1 MTAKPPPAMDSE
13 IEAKL
18 KIESPEQIESKL
30 AELGAE
36 FVAEQLQTDYHFDTD
51 DLTISMSDSALR
63 LRLERVGEDLTC
75 FLTYKGPKEK
85 SRVKR
90 RPEIQTEVKDPDAI
104 ENILAALGYRKTL
117 TVEKTRRLWL
127 LEKCEVAI
135 DNVQLL
141 GDFVEIEGPTED
153 EISVVQSR
161 LGLSDLP
168 HIPRGYAALL
178 ARRTVELGLRE
189 DNESTQ

>member
-1 MTAKPPPAMDSE
+1 MHSE

-18 KIESPEQIESKL
+18 KIESPEQVESKL

-36 FVAEQLQTDYHFDTD
+36 FVAEQLQTDHHFDKD
-51 DLTISMSDSALR
+51 DRSISMSDSALR
-63 LRLERVGEDLTC
+63 LRLERVGENLTC

-85 SRVKR
+85 SLIKK
-90 RPEIQTEVKDPDAI
+90 RPEIQTEVKDADAI
-104 ENILAALGYRKTL
+104 ERILGALGYQKTL

-127 LEKCEVAI
+127 LENCEVSL

-153 EISVVQSR
+153 EISVVQER
-161 LGLSDLP
+161 LGLSDLSHMP
-168 HIPRGYAALL
+168 KGYAALL
-178 ARRTVELGLRE
+178 ARKMAELGLRE
-189 DNESTQ
+189 QNENTK